1 VTSPYPYAQPPAA
14 YPPQQPGYAPP
25 QQYAPPPAAY
35 QQPGYAPPQQYA
47 PPAPPPTARG
57 TIDMFYN
64 QPGGGSG
71 KPLSFTGKP
80 PGTTY
85 RGIVARPV
93 TDADIRQQ
101 TDRNQV
107 PLTHKDGRPKFVM
120 VVPLI
125 VAQGPEFPEGMASWW
140 VKGQPR
146 DELSRAMA
154 AAGAPEGA
162 PEAGAVIDIT
172 FTGERQ
178 IPGFNAQRIF
188 AISYQRPQANG
199 QAPAPPAP
207 QAQPQWPAPGAPL
220 SVPPAPAPPG
230 ENPYQQPQG
239 QYPQQGQAPAQ
250 PQYQPPMQPQGQYP
264 QQGQPPMQPQGQ
276 YPQQGAS
283 PSVSQP
289 GYGGQPQ
296 GYPSQAPQQPQGQY
310 PQQGQAPQQPQGPA
324 PAAPGQVPGLD
335 PAQQALLARLQA
347 GQAPQQQ
354 G

>member
-1 VTSPYPYAQPPAA
+1 MTSPYPYAQPPAA

-25 QQYAPPPAAY
+25 QAYAQPPAAY
-35 QQPGYAPPQQYA
+35 APAPGYAPQQYAPPQQYA
-47 PPAPPPTARG
+47 APAPPPAARG
-57 TIDMFYN
+57 TIDDFYS

-71 KPLSFTGKP
+71 KPLNFTGKP

-85 RGIVARPV
+85 RGTVARAV
-93 TDADIRQQ
+93 TNADILQQ
-101 TDRNQV
+101 TDRNKV

-125 VAQGPEFPEGMASWW
+125 VAQSPEYPEGMASWW

-188 AISYQRPQANG
+188 AINYQRPQGNG
-199 QAPAPPAP
+199 QAPQAPAP
-207 QAQPQWPAPGAPL
+207 QPHPMSPQGQPGYATDGRYGPPASPGTDWSSPQFPGQPQAPVQPQYQQPMAP
-220 SVPPAPAPPG
+220 PPQQYAPAAALSPEQHAAQMQQGQYPLQGQAPP
-230 ENPYQQPQG
+230 PPPQG
-239 QYPQQGQAPAQ
+239 QYPAPPQAQQ
-250 PQYQPPMQPQGQYP
+250 
-264 QQGQPPMQPQGQ
+264 
-276 YPQQGAS
+276 
-283 PSVSQP
+283 
-289 GYGGQPQ
+289 
-296 GYPSQAPQQPQGQY
+296 
-310 PQQGQAPQQPQGPA
+310 
-324 PAAPGQVPGLD
+324 GQVPGLD
-335 PAQQALLARLQA
+335 PAQQAILARLQA
-347 GQAPQQQ
+347 QQQQ